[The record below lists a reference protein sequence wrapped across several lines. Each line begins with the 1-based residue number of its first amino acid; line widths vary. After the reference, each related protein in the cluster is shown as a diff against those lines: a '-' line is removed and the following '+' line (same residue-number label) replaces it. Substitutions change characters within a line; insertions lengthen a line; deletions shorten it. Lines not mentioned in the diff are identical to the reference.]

1 MDHERIQANQIAAAR
16 VLLDIT
22 QIQLA
27 DLSGVSPSTVKR
39 IEAGLPVTKANQ
51 AAVVGALE
59 KAGAEFIAENGGGAG
74 VRLKKARRAATKPK
88 KGD

>member
-27 DLSGVSPSTVKR
+27 GLSGVSPSTVKR

-59 KAGAEFIAENGGGAG
+59 FAGVEFIAENGGGPG
-74 VRLKKARRAATKPK
+74 VRLAKAKR
-88 KGD
+88 KGK